1 MDWTIWM
8 FLTIVFV
15 VLGIAM
21 IALGIF
27 SAYFGKGKNRNYGLL
42 LAVVGAIVLIVWV
55 YLAADSGIEPISDV
69 HVFDLL
75 RDTLI
80 HLVGV
85 LVGVLIAA
93 GIFLVTVLKS

>member
-42 LAVVGAIVLIVWV
+42 LAVVGAIILIVWV

-85 LVGVLIAA
+85 LIGVLIAA

>member
-55 YLAADSGIEPISDV
+55 YLAAESGIEPISDV

-85 LVGVLIAA
+85 LIGVLVAA

>member
-1 MDWTIWM
+1 M

-42 LAVVGAIVLIVWV
+42 LAVVGAIILIVWV
-55 YLAADSGIEPISDV
+55 YLAADSEIEPISDV

-85 LVGVLIAA
+85 LIGVLIAA

>member
-8 FLTIVFV
+8 FLTVVFV
-15 VLGIAM
+15 VFGFAM

-27 SAYFGKGKNRNYGLL
+27 SAYFGKGKNRSYGLL
-42 LAVVGAIVLIVWV
+42 LAAIGAIVLVFWVW
-55 YLAADSGIEPISDV
+55 LAGPSDIEPFCKV

-75 RDTLI
+75 VDTLI

-93 GIFLVTVLKS
+93 GLFLVTVLKS

>member
-8 FLTIVFV
+8 FLTVAFV
-15 VLGIAM
+15 VFGIAM

-27 SAYFGKGKNRNYGLL
+27 SSYFGKGKNRNYGLL
-42 LAVVGAIVLIVWV
+42 LAVVGAIVLVFWVW
-55 YLAADSGIEPISDV
+55 LAGVSDISPVCDV
-69 HVFDLL
+69 DVFDLL

-85 LVGVLIAA
+85 IIGVLLAA

>member
-55 YLAADSGIEPISDV
+55 YLAADSGVEPISDV

-85 LVGVLIAA
+85 LIGVLIAA

>member
-85 LVGVLIAA
+85 LIAA

>member
-1 MDWTIWM
+1 M

-15 VLGIAM
+15 VLGNAM

>member
-55 YLAADSGIEPISDV
+55 YLAADSGIEPISAV

>member
-42 LAVVGAIVLIVWV
+42 LAVVGAIILIAWI
-55 YLAADSGIEPISDV
+55 YLAADSGVEPICDV

-85 LVGVLIAA
+85 LIGVLVAA

>member
-85 LVGVLIAA
+85 LIGVLIAA